1 MITGGSSQ
9 AAERPSMLASRL
21 AAAGR
26 SLLALILWGVP
37 GGRKLHDGGLGW
49 LDEQARRG
57 LLPRLGT
64 DRRRLPHCGPQG
76 LVAGSQWEL

>member
-37 GGRKLHDGGLGW
+37 GVGSFTTEVWAGW
-49 LDEQARRG
+49 MNRPGVASSLAWE
-57 LLPRLGT
+57 LT
-64 DRRRLPHCGPQG
+64 
-76 LVAGSQWEL
+76 VAGCLIAARKAW